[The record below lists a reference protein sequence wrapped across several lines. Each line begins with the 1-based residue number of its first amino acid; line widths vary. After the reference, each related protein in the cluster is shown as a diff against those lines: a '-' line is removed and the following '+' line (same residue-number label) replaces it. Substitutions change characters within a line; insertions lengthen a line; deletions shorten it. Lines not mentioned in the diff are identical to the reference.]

1 MSIQVAITDLESKL
15 GTETHVSDWLT
26 VTQEMINQFAD
37 ATRDWQWIHVDVEKA
52 KKSPFGNTIAHGF
65 LTLSLIPHLAG
76 VSSTSYEGI
85 TMGINY
91 GVNKVRFPHPV
102 PVGSNLRARVELQ
115 SFKEVKGGLH
125 IVRKVTIELESAP
138 KPACVAETV
147 TRIYF

>member
-1 MSIQVAITDLESKL
+1 MSIQIAIADLESKL
-15 GTETHVSDWLT
+15 GTETHVSDWLI

-52 KKSPFGNTIAHGF
+52 ENSSFGSTIAHGF
-65 LTLSLIPHLAG
+65 LTLSLIPYLAG

-125 IVRKVTIELESAP
+125 IVRKVTIELEGAS

-147 TRIYF
+147 TRLYF